1 MKNKKIFMIL
11 LSSLLTTSC
20 ITNTS
25 NSNVESTTTSSINS
39 SSLITQSNIPASS
52 TTVSSISNSEN
63 EVKIKKIVANA
74 LDEDNNTQSIS
85 KKEKNKH
92 EDEINCIII
101 YKSQTDIQFT
111 IKLDNPEAYGIDA
124 LRVKCD
130 DENAQIQVDGEW
142 KPIAF
147 EDDGTRVVNWSSED
161 PYEKTYNIRTTSDD
175 AMNIFEV
182 IDIRLAGHSKFQS
195 KETKN
200 TDIGNSELQIHKMD
214 EDAYRVDVIE
224 NTFEYIKFK
233 LAVKESYK
241 NIIHNIT
248 VDGENADS
256 EGIYTLYENKNIKVK
271 YDYKINDELMVNRSN
286 NERIERLRANGYL
299 SDTFNQVMN
308 IQKLDEYIFMADIPM
323 EFRENNKLLEIVTL
337 PLIGTGYYYGI
348 TPDAIIINDVIYDK
362 FEVVD
367 NISKDS
373 YEFSEYNVPGTDIVI
388 FNRYMH
394 CNVIVLNADDI
405 LLPEI
410 IEYNNRDDIDES
422 DPLIEFAKSIR
433 YVYSN
438 KTYKLDIVV
447 GKSYNSKKGIYTA
460 FPMYKDVLE
469 VSL

>member
-39 SSLITQSNIPASS
+39 SSVITQSNIPASS

-241 NIIHNIT
+241 DIIHNIT
-248 VDGENADS
+248 VDGETADS
-256 EGIYTLYENKNIKVK
+256 EGIYTLYENKNITVK
-271 YDYKINDELMVNRSN
+271 YDYKINDELMVNKSN
-286 NERIERLRANGYL
+286 NEKIERLYL
-299 SDTFNQVMN
+299 P
-308 IQKLDEYIFMADIPM
+308 DISASFLAIY
-323 EFRENNKLLEIVTL
+323 EKQYLVHSAEHCNL
-337 PLIGTGYYYGI
+337 PNYTELFFVPIGTGYETGYF
-348 TPDAIIINDVIYDK
+348 PDEILYNGTNLTDK
-362 FEVVD
+362 FEIVETSGIYFLCGNMDFEWPKTNWD
-367 NISKDS
+367 NCKSGTIPEEDHHLYPIIECAQSFTFKVGEKYYKPILRFTKDS
-373 YEFSEYNVPGTDIVI
+373 VGIRCIVEG
-388 FNRYMH
+388 H
-394 CNVIVLNADDI
+394 
-405 LLPEI
+405 
-410 IEYNNRDDIDES
+410 
-422 DPLIEFAKSIR
+422 K
-433 YVYSN
+433 
-438 KTYKLDIVV
+438 
-447 GKSYNSKKGIYTA
+447 
-460 FPMYKDVLE
+460 E
-469 VSL
+469 VWDF

>member
-11 LSSLLTTSC
+11 LSSLLITSC

-25 NSNVESTTTSSINS
+25 NSNIESTTTSSINS
-39 SSLITQSNIPASS
+39 SSVITQSNISVSS
-52 TTVSSISNSEN
+52 TIVSSISNSEN

-74 LDEDNNTQSIS
+74 LDEDNNIQSIS

-92 EDEINCIII
+92 EDEINYIII

-111 IKLDNPEAYGIDA
+111 ITLDNPEAYGIDA

-147 EDDGTRVVNWSSED
+147 ESDGTRVVNWSSED

-200 TDIGNSELQIHKMD
+200 TDIGNNELQIHKMD
-214 EDAYRVDVIE
+214 EDAYKIDVIE

-241 NIIHNIT
+241 DIIHNIT
-248 VDGENADS
+248 VDGETADS
-256 EGIYTLYENKNIKVK
+256 EGIYTLYENKNITVK

-286 NERIERLRANGYL
+286 DEKIELVFQNVFGVIYNCKYINSDLSSYYDSVLSYDHTALLIDNNENTVTSLNTIELILYKDNG
-299 SDTFNQVMN
+299 
-308 IQKLDEYIFMADIPM
+308 IG
-323 EFRENNKLLEIVTL
+323 
-337 PLIGTGYYYGI
+337 GTGYK
-348 TPDAIIINDVIYDK
+348 DLDKLKINI
-362 FEVVD
+362 
-367 NISKDS
+367 
-373 YEFSEYNVPGTDIVI
+373 
-388 FNRYMH
+388 
-394 CNVIVLNADDI
+394 
-405 LLPEI
+405 
-410 IEYNNRDDIDES
+410 
-422 DPLIEFAKSIR
+422 
-433 YVYSN
+433 SN
-438 KTYKLDIVV
+438 KTIDFDVNRYYEDDNLIGYLINMDNEYTSYKYINENIEISLSFPDSNEYILQTKWFEYTEFLETNDYTIEGVLV
-447 GKSYNSKKGIYTA
+447 IDGVKK
-460 FPMYKDVLE
+460 
-469 VSL
+469 